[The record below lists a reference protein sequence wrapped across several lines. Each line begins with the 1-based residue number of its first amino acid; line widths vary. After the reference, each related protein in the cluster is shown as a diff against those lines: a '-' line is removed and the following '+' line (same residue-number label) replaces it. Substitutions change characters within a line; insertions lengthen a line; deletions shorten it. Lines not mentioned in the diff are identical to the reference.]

1 MKRITVILVSLLA
14 ATVAQA
20 QNYYIPAPGEPC
32 GCPDN
37 RDPISRDYRA
47 IRVEN
52 RVLSAV
58 LGLSGT
64 ISWIG
69 YCFEQ
74 NRPRECTTRPAEGS
88 IQLGTFEG
96 AGLLED
102 SDIALTSGYPWG
114 VYPGG
119 IYITLRA
126 QREGQTQTFV
136 WGREGGPRVIFSQA
150 LPGASGT
157 YIRRIWNVEGW
168 DTDLRI
174 DLIQSAARIS
184 VRVRNTGSTAASLAL
199 RLASDVETG
208 VEAGFTE
215 RGASR
220 PPYVYVQGQRPIT
233 VDTDL
238 RGTQVPNAIEFYL
251 GAKPTAG
258 LHPLSAAS
266 CQRGSKTKPLS
277 IA

>member
-1 MKRITVILVSLLA
+1 MKRGIILIAISILA
-14 ATVAQA
+14 MTMTWAQD
-20 QNYYIPAPGEPC
+20 YYIPAPGAPC

-37 RDPISRDYRA
+37 QNPVSEDYRA
-47 IRVEN
+47 IRVDN
-52 RVLSAV
+52 QVLSAT
-58 LGLSGT
+58 LGLRGTVTWWRRCFLLDSG
-64 ISWIG
+64 
-69 YCFEQ
+69 
-74 NRPRECTTRPAEGS
+74 RCTTRPAEGS
-88 IQLGTFEG
+88 IQLGT
-96 AGLLED
+96 AGGTKLLED
-102 SDIALTSGYPWG
+102 DDIALTSGYPWG

-136 WGREGGPRVIFSQA
+136 WGREGGPTVIFSQA
-150 LPGASGT
+150 WPGASGT

-184 VRVRNTGSTAASLAL
+184 VRVRNSGDTPASLAF

-251 GAKPTAG
+251 AQNRLLIFIT
-258 LHPLSAAS
+258 PLLVR
-266 CQRGSKTKPLS
+266 Q
-277 IA
+277 